1 MEAPSGPECCLS
13 PDCTCVCVCVCVAYF
28 GDIKPIA
35 LLEGTPECIF
45 RMLVYLG
52 LYVREH
58 EFTGARSQGR
68 ASVTR

>member
-1 MEAPSGPECCLS
+1 MY
-13 PDCTCVCVCVCVAYF
+13 VCVCVAYF
-28 GDIKPIA
+28 EDIKPIA